1 MEALV
6 KYIEQ
11 EKESHNVYIPVPEI
25 DMLKTDSRLTV
36 CELLRRIYAR
46 TEDKEIKYLCRVA
59 TSLAKFTY
67 NRVSKHEG
75 TGWGKGVWAKN
86 PDFRR
91 VDS

>member
-6 KYIEQ
+6 NYIEQ
-11 EKESHNVYIPVPEI
+11 EKKCYHVYNPVLEEAMS
-25 DMLKTDSRLTV
+25 DSDSRLTV
-36 CELLRRIYAR
+36 CELLRRIYAN
-46 TEDKEIKYLCRVA
+46 TNDKEIKYLCRVA

-91 VDS
+91 VG